1 VKHTRACKSV
11 LGNMRSSPAVGE
23 LGANF
28 YFTRYTVEAEW
39 RGVFNRP
46 VDQNIDGRVRP
57 FSHRQVAG
65 AGIPK
70 PSSSI
75 KEYRVGCWNAVV
87 SGPLSGP
94 RVHDYRATLK
104 AHLDDRG
111 LSGLL
116 SDWLILI
123 KEVNRD
129 GDNKRGFLIS

>member
-1 VKHTRACKSV
+1 
-11 LGNMRSSPAVGE
+11 M
-23 LGANF
+23 
-28 YFTRYTVEAEW
+28 
-39 RGVFNRP
+39 
-46 VDQNIDGRVRP
+46 DGRVRP
-57 FSHRQVAG
+57 FSPRQVAG
-65 AGIPK
+65 AGIRK

-75 KEYRVGCWNAVV
+75 KEYRVWRWNAVV
-87 SGPLSGP
+87 SGPQSGP

-129 GDNKRGFLIS
+129 IKEVNRDGDNKRGFLIS